1 MVYASASRVPGRRSV
16 GWQGRAA
23 LLARR
28 RRIAIGNRAAGRADA
43 TQQARGIARA
53 VILIQRGLATGL
65 LPTGLLADRAAGDRP
80 ARDRTAREPAARKL
94 AARKP
99 ANRKPADR
107 KLAARKPATRIPA
120 AREPAARK
128 LDARGLGTRAFHTN
142 NRLVTTP
149 SAMSCP
155 SQRAKWSPA
164 LKYSAGSSP
173 VSMTVTIA

>member
-1 MVYASASRVPGRRSV
+1 MTRVSGSSLRLKSQAHAEQLTRSVPGRRSV
-16 GWQGRAA
+16 GWQDRAA
-23 LLARR
+23 LLTRR
-28 RRIAIGNRAAGRADA
+28 RRIALGNRAAGRADA
-43 TQQARGIARA
+43 TQQARGIPRA
-53 VILIQRGLATGL
+53 VILIQRATGL
-65 LPTGLLADRAAGDRP
+65 LPTGLLA
-80 ARDRTAREPAARKL
+80 TEPLGERRLAARKL

-99 ANRKPADR
+99 A
-107 KLAARKPATRIPA
+107 ARKPA
-120 AREPAARK
+120 ARKPAARK